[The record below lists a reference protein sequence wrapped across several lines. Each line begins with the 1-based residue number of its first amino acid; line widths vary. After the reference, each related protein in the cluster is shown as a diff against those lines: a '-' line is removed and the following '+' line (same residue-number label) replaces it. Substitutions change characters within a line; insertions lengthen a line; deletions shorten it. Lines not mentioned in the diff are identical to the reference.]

1 MRAAKQILFRDT
13 NFLLDCAHNP
23 DVFIRTGMR
32 GAQDGDL
39 LSAKVKMLLPVG
51 FDEWERLEWFC

>member
-1 MRAAKQILFRDT
+1 
-13 NFLLDCAHNP
+13 
-23 DVFIRTGMR
+23 MR

-39 LSAKVKMLLPVG
+39 LAAKVKMLLPVG